1 MIISSQDTVVI
12 VHIVAIAHTAL
23 AHPTIL
29 HRTHLTILHLVRHVQ
44 LGLQV
49 LVRRVHPGQQ
59 VPRRA
64 RVKVPSPQGPPL
76 ACTQQRHLLHLIR

>member
-1 MIISSQDTVVI
+1 MIIFSQDTVVI

-29 HRTHLTILHLVRHVQ
+29 HCTHLTILH
-44 LGLQV
+44 

>member
-1 MIISSQDTVVI
+1 MIIFSQDTVVI

-29 HRTHLTILHLVRHVQ
+29 H
-44 LGLQV
+44 